1 MKLLTTAVAAILPA
15 CLLSTSALAGKAD
28 DTLNIAFTKEVEHI
42 DPYFNTAREG
52 LLLATAIWDE
62 LVYRDQETGEYKGV
76 LATSW
81 SWVDDKTLEMKLRE
95 GVKFH
100 NGEAFDADDVVY
112 TLNYTVDPKNGIKAT
127 AKTSWIDHAEK
138 VDQYTVR
145 IHTKGPFPAALEY
158 LANGVIIHPNEYYA
172 AVGPDGV
179 ATKPVGTGPY
189 KVETLDP
196 GKHYVLKRFDGYVET
211 AKPKASIATVDIRT
225 VPDTNTQMA
234 ELFSGSVDLVW
245 GVPAD
250 QAEKMAT
257 LEQFQI
263 INAPTMRVGYLSMDA
278 AGRSSPDTPMKDVR
292 VRQALYHAI
301 NRQGIVDA
309 LLKGSSQVVDSAC
322 SPVQF
327 GCDQDLPTYAYD
339 PEKARALLAE
349 AGYPNGF
356 EMDLYAYRDR
366 PLAEAMIG
374 MLAGVGIRANLN
386 YLQYSALREKRLKG
400 EVAISFQTWGSNS
413 IADVSAI
420 ASQFFKMQG
429 EDDARDADLQAI
441 LDKGDFSVNDDA
453 RKAAYKEALTYIVD
467 KAYWVP
473 LWTYSS
479 NYVMGQDVSFTPT
492 PDELVRFNEISW
504 K

>member
-1 MKLLTTAVAAILPA
+1 
-15 CLLSTSALAGKAD
+15 
-28 DTLNIAFTKEVEHI
+28 
-42 DPYFNTAREG
+42 
-52 LLLATAIWDE
+52 
-62 LVYRDQETGEYKGV
+62 
-76 LATSW
+76 
-81 SWVDDKTLEMKLRE
+81 
-95 GVKFH
+95 
-100 NGEAFDADDVVY
+100 
-112 TLNYTVDPKNGIKAT
+112 
-127 AKTSWIDHAEK
+127 
-138 VDQYTVR
+138 
-145 IHTKGPFPAALEY
+145 
-158 LANGVIIHPNEYYA
+158 
-172 AVGPDGV
+172 
-179 ATKPVGTGPY
+179 
-189 KVETLDP
+189 
-196 GKHYVLKRFDGYVET
+196 
-211 AKPKASIATVDIRT
+211 

-263 INAPTMRVGYLSMDA
+263 VNAPTMRIGYLSMDA

-339 PEKARALLAE
+339 QEKARALLAE

-441 LDKGDFSVNDDA
+441 LDKGDFSVNDDE